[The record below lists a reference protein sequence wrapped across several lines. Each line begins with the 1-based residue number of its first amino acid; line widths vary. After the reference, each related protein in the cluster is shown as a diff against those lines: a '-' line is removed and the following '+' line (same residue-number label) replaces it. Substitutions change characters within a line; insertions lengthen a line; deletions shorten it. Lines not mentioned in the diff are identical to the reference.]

1 MKRLLAKR
9 IVLTALLFLTPLF
22 PVELALATGID
33 DDDKRMRQQ
42 NEEVE
47 PGVIITRFAPGISV
61 QGVAKTGAQG
71 IDAMLGR
78 YQVTAVEPAYPALHR
93 MSAAK
98 KASLKGMDRLLQ
110 TYVLRF
116 DNTLNPVM
124 VASALARQEGVVYAH
139 PVYRTRL
146 TVMPQPFWEASA
158 PAPAQWPLVAVP
170 NDSLFGQST
179 HLSFV
184 NLPDAWDIAKTEGG
198 VLIATVDAKTDW
210 QHEDLLANV
219 WTNPGEIAGNGTDDD
234 DNGFIDDVHGWNFG
248 GDNADP
254 GSTPNL
260 PTSGNHGTWVTS
272 VFSAVTNNT
281 IGLSGSSWN
290 AQFMALNTANTETD
304 NALSTLDI
312 LNSYA
317 YAMANGADIIN
328 ASLGGPRDCFNAEQE
343 LIDMGTD
350 NNVLYVVAAG
360 NSGSNIDVF
369 PESPANCERVLTVGA
384 TQKTS
389 ELLAGFSNY
398 GLAVDV
404 YAPGSFINAAA
415 SGGGY
420 QAVNGTSFATPLVAG
435 IAALL
440 KTVKPDLTAD
450 EMREQIRVTAT
461 PFSDLVRS
469 SPRFE
474 GNLNKGI
481 VDAVAVLTD
490 SSPSVRLVDAG
501 IANAGGGRSILG
513 GNSGTIQ
520 VSLTNYLE
528 PVTDLAVEL
537 VSFNPNVSVLS
548 GSQTIASM
556 NQGDTLD
563 LEFQIFVSENAPFN
577 LKTPLN
583 VNLSSG
589 AYEDVDGFSLTVNNT
604 IHDTGDIALTLTEEG
619 NLGYNNFQGDS
630 PGEGFR
636 YGGLDWLFEGGL
648 IMGTGV
654 NTVSD
659 NIRGIDG
666 STQDE
671 DFRIE
676 QGTVFG
682 VIPGR
687 ATSEEGAL
695 QILDLQADNPL
706 GLRVRLDSFA
716 DSVAVNDDFIIL
728 KYTIEN
734 TGATDLNDFYAG
746 LFFDWDSPED
756 PGTDFASFDAQ
767 RSMGIFSDAATEATV
782 YIGTRLLTTEAGFS
796 YRSIDNVE
804 IYGPTSGQDGF
815 TDTEKWE
822 FISGG
827 LQTSE
832 VSNTDVSTL
841 MSSGPHAIPAGGS
854 AEIVF
859 AMVGG
864 FTLEELQANSDTA
877 LALWENTLS
886 GLSPNPVSNE
896 EVIDQPAFD
905 FELGDAF
912 PNPVLQS
919 TTIPFQLE
927 AASTVRL
934 EIFDVLG
941 RSVRLLV
948 DESLSA
954 GPQSVVW
961 DGTGDDGQ
969 SLASGVY
976 FYSITTQGISGSLQ
990 QESRKLVLVR

>member
-1 MKRLLAKR
+1 MKSLLVNKS
-9 IVLTALLFLTPLF
+9 VLFVLFFLTSF
-22 PVELALATGID
+22 IFAEKALSTSFD
-33 DDDKRMRQQ
+33 DDDKRKRQQ
-42 NEEVE
+42 SEEME
-47 PGVIITRFAPGISV
+47 PGVIIARFAPGVSV

-71 IDAMLGR
+71 IDAIFTR

-93 MSAAK
+93 MSASK
-98 KASLKGMDRLLQ
+98 KAALNGVDRLLQ
-110 TYVLRF
+110 TFLVRF
-116 DNTLNPVM
+116 DEALNPEL
-124 VASALARQEGVVYAH
+124 VAAALAHQEGVVYAH
-139 PVYRTRL
+139 PVYRVQL
-146 TVMPQPFWEASA
+146 TVMPQPFWEAADPISL
-158 PAPAQWPLVAVP
+158 PAVAVP

-184 NLPDAWDIAKTEGG
+184 NLPDAWDIAKTEGS

-210 QHEDLLANV
+210 QHEDLQGNV
-219 WTNPGEIAGNGTDDD
+219 WTNPGEVAGNGIDD
-234 DNGFIDDVHGWNFG
+234 DNNDFVDDLHGWNFG

-281 IGLSGSSWN
+281 IGLAGSSWN
-290 AQFMALNTANTETD
+290 AEFMALNTASTETD

-312 LNSYA
+312 WNSYA

-328 ASLGGPRDCFNAEQE
+328 ASLGGPRSCLSADQD

-350 NNVLYVVAAG
+350 NGVLYVVAAG
-360 NSGSNIDVF
+360 NSGNNIDIF

-420 QAVNGTSFATPLVAG
+420 QTVSGTSFASPLVAG

-440 KTVKPDLTAD
+440 KTVNPDLTAD

-490 SSPSVRLVDAG
+490 SSPSVRIVDAG

-520 VSLTNYLE
+520 ISLTNYLE
-528 PVTDLAVEL
+528 PVSDLAVEL

-548 GSQTIASM
+548 GSQSIASM
-556 NQGDTLD
+556 NKGDSLD
-563 LEFQIFVSENAPFN
+563 MEFQIFVSEDAPFN
-577 LKTPLN
+577 INTPLN
-583 VNLSSG
+583 INLSSSD
-589 AYEDVDGFSLTVNNT
+589 YEDVDGFSLTVNNT

-687 ATSEEGAL
+687 VTTEEGAL
-695 QILDLQADNPL
+695 QLLDLQADNPL
-706 GLRVRLDSFA
+706 DIRVRLDSFA

-734 TGATDLNDFYAG
+734 MGATDLNDFYTG

-756 PGTDFASFDAQ
+756 PQTDFASFDAS
-767 RSMGIFSDAATEATV
+767 RSMGIFSDGSSDASV
-782 YIGTRLLTTEAGFS
+782 FIGTRLLTTDAGFS
-796 YRSIDNVE
+796 YRAIDNIE

-815 TDTEKWE
+815 TDTEKWD

-832 VSNTDVSTL
+832 VNSSDVSTL

-854 AEIVF
+854 VEIVF

-864 FTLEELQANSDTA
+864 FTLEELQNNSDTA
-877 LALWENTLS
+877 FALWENTLS
-886 GLSPNPVSNE
+886 GLSPNPVANE
-896 EVIDQPAFD
+896 EFVHQPAFA
-905 FELGDAF
+905 FELGEAF

-927 AASTVRL
+927 AAANVRL

-941 RSVRLLV
+941 RSVRVLV
-948 DESLSA
+948 DESRSA
-954 GPQSVVW
+954 GPQSVLW
-961 DGTGDDGQ
+961 DGAGDDGQ
-969 SLASGVY
+969 PLASGVY
-976 FYSITTQGISGSLQ
+976 FYSISTQGASGNLL